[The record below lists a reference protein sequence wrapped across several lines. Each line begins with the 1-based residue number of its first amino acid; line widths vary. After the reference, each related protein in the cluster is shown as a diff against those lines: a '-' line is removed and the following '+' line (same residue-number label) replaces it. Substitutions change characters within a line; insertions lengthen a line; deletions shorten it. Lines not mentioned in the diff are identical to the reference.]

1 MTNVNG
7 YKEFTNKKTGSFGYI
22 INIFKADDG
31 TEWANV
37 HCFTKRSYRKT
48 TVKVSDLIIE

>member
-7 YKEFTNKKTGSFGYI
+7 YKEFTNKKTGSFGFI
-22 INIFKADDG
+22 INTFKTADG

-37 HCFTKRSYRKT
+37 HCFAKSSYRKT
-48 TVKVSDLIIE
+48 TMKVSDLIIE